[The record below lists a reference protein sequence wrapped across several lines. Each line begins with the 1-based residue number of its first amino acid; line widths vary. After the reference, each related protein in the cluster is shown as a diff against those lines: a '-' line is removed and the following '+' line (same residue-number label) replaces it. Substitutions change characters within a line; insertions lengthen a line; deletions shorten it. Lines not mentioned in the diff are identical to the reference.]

1 MNSTCRPATSHFFLV
16 KLCYAPPGSW
26 LQCCAH
32 VSQNEDEAPGAGLA
46 LGQQEGGHLVP
57 ALGHGAVDE
66 GVSRHE
72 VHAGLGQLLGKVSS
86 ACRWSDSCSEYCC
99 CCPRSDSTDF
109 LLHHEVGLFKLLLN
123 INSKILNLHAT
134 KSFLWVSLHLRNHM
148 MMTWRARETV

>member
-1 MNSTCRPATSHFFLV
+1 MMNSTCRPATSHFFLV

-46 LGQQEGGHLVP
+46 LGKQEGGHLVP

-72 VHAGLGQLLGKVSS
+72 VHAGLGELLVEGEQ
-86 ACRWSDSCSEYCC
+86 R
-99 CCPRSDSTDF
+99 
-109 LLHHEVGLFKLLLN
+109 LLLVRPRVSVCGGPAGDTRHVPHPPVGRVARQTRAPN
-123 INSKILNLHAT
+123 PVAAVLVQTGQTLLL
-134 KSFLWVSLHLRNHM
+134 SF
-148 MMTWRARETV
+148 